1 MTDVVMIVIY
11 TSIFLFLYNYLF
23 YPVFII
29 SLSRWFKKDTRVKM
43 LEDNELP
50 AVSFIIAAY
59 NEEKVIAKKIE
70 NTLAID
76 YPKDIFQI
84 IVVSDGS
91 SDDTNKI
98 VSGYSEQSVIG
109 LHEDER
115 KGKSAALNRGVEL
128 STGEIIIFSD
138 ANNDFSRDSVREL
151 VKHFSD
157 KNIGAVTGAK
167 HIYDSSDRQS
177 SKGDGLYWKYE
188 SKIKQAES
196 DLGSITG
203 AEGEILAIRKSLFKP
218 IDVNLIND
226 DAAITFS
233 VIKSGHRIIY
243 EKNAKAFE
251 EASKDLIDDFNV
263 KVRMAAGAFQTLTIE
278 KKYIFPPKNWF
289 SFTFISHKVLRW
301 FAPYFLLLMFFL
313 PILKLERIDMLIFFV
328 LQVIFY
334 VISLYAWLN
343 RDKKLNTLL
352 YVPMYFTVMNLAL
365 LRGGI
370 RFLSKNTQSIWKK
383 AER

>member
-138 ANNDFSRDSVREL
+138 ANNDFSRDSVKEL

-167 HIYDSSDRQS
+167 HIYGSSDRQS

-313 PILKLERIDMLIFFV
+313 PILKLERIDMLMFFV